1 MNRNVPFVVRS
12 EERDARSMIAGLRDL
27 YASVLQDPLPREWL
41 DLAERFEESI
51 QSTTWADGTASIP
64 KT

>member
-41 DLAERFEESI
+41 DLAERFEAR
-51 QSTTWADGTASIP
+51 QAGTRADGTIPIP